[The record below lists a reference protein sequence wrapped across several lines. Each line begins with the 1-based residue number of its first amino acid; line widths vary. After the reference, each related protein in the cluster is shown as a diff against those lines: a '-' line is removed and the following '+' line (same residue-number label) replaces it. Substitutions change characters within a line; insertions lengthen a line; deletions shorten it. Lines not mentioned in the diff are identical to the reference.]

1 MSIFLAEFIKIQ
13 YLSWTKEARI
23 AQPFIFCLWN
33 PKIRIMEIVTVNLI
47 KMQEG
52 GGRRAERKREWCACF
67 SHCGRKHWLTAGS
80 QHSTWVHFPLFWGA
94 LFCSPNET
102 EQFGK
107 RFSFLG
113 MQRKHHVSME
123 SFLFFWLDYC
133 MYWIDILPSLGINIC

>member
-1 MSIFLAEFIKIQ
+1 MSIFLVEFIKTR

-23 AQPFIFCLWN
+23 VQPFIFCLWN
-33 PKIRIMEIVTVNLI
+33 PKIRITEIVTVNLI

-67 SHCGRKHWLTAGS
+67 SHSGRKHWLTADS
-80 QHSTWVHFPLFWGA
+80 QHSTWVHFPLFQGV
-94 LFCSPNET
+94 LFWAPNET

-107 RFSFLG
+107 RLSFLD

-123 SFLFFWLDYC
+123 WSFLFFSSG
-133 MYWIDILPSLGINIC
+133 WIIACTELIYYHPWA